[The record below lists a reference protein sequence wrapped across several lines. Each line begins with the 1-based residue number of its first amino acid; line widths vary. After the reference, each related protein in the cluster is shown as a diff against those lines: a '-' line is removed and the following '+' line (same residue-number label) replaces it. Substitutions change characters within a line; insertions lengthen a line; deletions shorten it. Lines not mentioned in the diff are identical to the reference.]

1 MVSLV
6 FVSYRAIVPDQRISQ
21 LGATGERA
29 GRGSLGAGK
38 MAVEL
43 AGCNEE
49 AQETD
54 AVAALIAAH
63 RQAMAKVESLG
74 NRLMQAE
81 EAEAAL
87 IGPRLDA
94 VMAEEAVVR
103 RQAAMAPVADV
114 CELKMKAAHFERL
127 MNDGWCDVDS
137 DDLHELLRSFVD
149 LPI

>member
-1 MVSLV
+1 
-6 FVSYRAIVPDQRISQ
+6 
-21 LGATGERA
+21 
-29 GRGSLGAGK
+29 

-43 AGCNEE
+43 ACSNEE

-54 AVAALIAAH
+54 AVAYLIAAH
-63 RQAMAKVESLG
+63 RRAMSEVESLG
-74 NRLMQAE
+74 KRLMQAE

-94 VMAEEAVVR
+94 VMADEALVR

-114 CELKMKAAHFERL
+114 CELKMKAAYFERL
-127 MNDGWCDVDS
+127 MNDGWCDLDA

-149 LPI
+149 FQI